1 MIESNSF
8 NHLYYLTVNDPEK
21 SWEFLGK
28 DIEKLDFDHV
38 SKTNDLVELKSIL
51 CVLTLGKKG
60 HYPELMDLIKK
71 KILGL
76 LPNKERKQIVALT
89 STLNLVEVRTE
100 KHKIDEWLKCINQED
115 NHGDVI
121 FQSNEV
127 KNGTE
132 RSVRHIPDIRNA
144 RSVKNKQTS
153 NACYSNSSKYMK
165 EPISIFNGAIKKTAD
180 EDKIGDPIL
189 KPTSIITRE
198 EKVEKM
204 IKQRL
209 LEQERLRI
217 KIDYEF
223 LTVKERNFQFIR
235 EKEKGDEYFRC
246 KEFDKSYLHYSR
258 SIAFDSRNPI
268 VYANRAMS
276 SIKLSNLNDAL
287 LDCTD
292 ALDIDRTYTK
302 VFARRGMVYHKCGRY
317 LEAIDDFTICL
328 EQEPQNKEY
337 KKLLNLSTKKFWDVN
352 SADKKMKNKIIIED
366 AAYTN
371 KKHLKKGEKVMKYPT
386 EKNFTPGVTEVLK

>member
-21 SWEFLGK
+21 SWKFLGK

-38 SKTNDLVELKSIL
+38 SKTNDLVELQSIL

-60 HYPELMDLIKK
+60 HYPELVDLVKK
-71 KILGL
+71 KILEF
-76 LPNKERKQIVALT
+76 LPNKERKQIAALT

-100 KHKIDEWLKCINQED
+100 KHKIDKWLMCINQE

-121 FQSNEV
+121 FQSKEV

-144 RSVKNKQTS
+144 RSVKKNHL
-153 NACYSNSSKYMK
+153 K

-180 EDKIGDPIL
+180 EDKSGDSNL
-189 KPTSIITRE
+189 KSTFIISRE

-204 IKQRL
+204 IQQRL

-217 KIDYEF
+217 KIDYKF
-223 LTVKERNFQFIR
+223 LTVKERSFQFIR

-287 LDCTD
+287 LDWYVLLHLRCLFESTNSY
-292 ALDIDRTYTK
+292 LFYLFILITY
-302 VFARRGMVYHKCGRY
+302 
-317 LEAIDDFTICL
+317 
-328 EQEPQNKEY
+328 
-337 KKLLNLSTKKFWDVN
+337 
-352 SADKKMKNKIIIED
+352 
-366 AAYTN
+366 
-371 KKHLKKGEKVMKYPT
+371 
-386 EKNFTPGVTEVLK
+386 NFN

>member
-38 SKTNDLVELKSIL
+38 SKTNDLVELQSIL

-60 HYPELMDLIKK
+60 HYPELVDLVKK
-71 KILGL
+71 KILEF
-76 LPNKERKQIVALT
+76 LPNKERKQIAALT

-132 RSVRHIPDIRNA
+132 RSVRHIPDIRNT
-144 RSVKNKQTS
+144 RSVKKNHL
-153 NACYSNSSKYMK
+153 K

-217 KIDYEF
+217 KIDYE
-223 LTVKERNFQFIR
+223 
-235 EKEKGDEYFRC
+235 
-246 KEFDKSYLHYSR
+246 
-258 SIAFDSRNPI
+258 
-268 VYANRAMS
+268 
-276 SIKLSNLNDAL
+276 
-287 LDCTD
+287 
-292 ALDIDRTYTK
+292 
-302 VFARRGMVYHKCGRY
+302 
-317 LEAIDDFTICL
+317 
-328 EQEPQNKEY
+328 
-337 KKLLNLSTKKFWDVN
+337 
-352 SADKKMKNKIIIED
+352 
-366 AAYTN
+366 
-371 KKHLKKGEKVMKYPT
+371 
-386 EKNFTPGVTEVLK
+386 VL